1 MSLQR
6 SRRWGGALQM
16 LTGEMS
22 RGSKS
27 VTVFVSRRKRCLIRL
42 MGSLAVATALA
53 GCEPVQSLYP
63 FFGTKDVIFEPQLV
77 GQWIEVKRSGNW
89 TLNVARADEKSN
101 EYVVRHGYSE
111 DSPAEGDAKAAEFT
125 FEGHLFRVDGA
136 AYLDLLPQK
145 YWAKPSSDILNG
157 EVGSGLFTAPTH
169 TVYRVWIDGDHL
181 RLAYLDDDR
190 VRQFVSEKN
199 LKAAT
204 ESPAQFLLTGSTQ
217 ELQSEILALA
227 EREELLDSDG
237 TEFVRPK

>member
-1 MSLQR
+1 MF
-6 SRRWGGALQM
+6 
-16 LTGEMS
+16 TGETS

-27 VTVFVSRRKRCLIRL
+27 VTGAISTRKRHQLRVL
-42 MGSLAVATALA
+42 GPLVMATALA

-63 FFGTKDVIFEPQLV
+63 FFGTKDVIFEPKLV
-77 GQWIEVKRSGNW
+77 GQWIEVKPSGNW

-101 EYVVRHGYSE
+101 EYVVRYGYSE

-125 FEGHLFRVDGA
+125 FEGHLFKVDGA

-169 TVYRVWIDGDHL
+169 TAYRVWIDGDHM

-204 ESPAQFLLTGSTQ
+204 ESPAQFLLIGSTQ
-217 ELQSEILALA
+217 ELQSEILAPA
-227 EREELLDSDG
+227 EREELLNSDVM
-237 TEFVRPK
+237 EFVRLK